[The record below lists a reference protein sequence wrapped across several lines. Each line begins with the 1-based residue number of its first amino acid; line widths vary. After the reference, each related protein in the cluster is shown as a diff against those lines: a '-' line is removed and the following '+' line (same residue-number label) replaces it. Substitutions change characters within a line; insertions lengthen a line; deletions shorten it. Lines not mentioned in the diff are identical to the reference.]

1 VFQDRSLRVLH
12 GKGGKARI
20 TPLPSDAA
28 EAVDRDCL
36 KRFRLTSPQWLG
48 TAFVVPPDV
57 HEVARR
63 CAGVVV
69 L

>member
-12 GKGGKARI
+12 SKGDKVRI

-28 EAVDRDCL
+28 EAVDRDCR
-36 KRFRLTSPQWLG
+36 KRLRLTSPQWLG
-48 TAFVVPPDV
+48 AAFVVPPDL